1 MNIQKITLTKKHLDL
16 LPEKERIFFIQLAH
30 LSNEITV
37 LTKLLILSN
46 HKSETEVV
54 SKAYAMQSSLITRI
68 NIGKLY
74 EAWRLLEK
82 NFFASKLS
90 KEYEPKLAKEGLQ
103 ALQNLKVYFGKR
115 NLISDIR
122 NNFSFHYPSFDE
134 IKKQLKAIP
143 NDTEF
148 QLFLG
153 SDYANSNYYMA
164 EEIISNAMLN
174 YVKKTTLQD
183 AILDIF
189 VALSQVSGWF
199 IVFGQCCMIAIL
211 DEFMGKTKNKLK
223 LQELKVKSQG
233 NIDELKIPCFVDV
246 PKMRA

>member
-1 MNIQKITLTKKHLDL
+1 MNIGKLTLTKKHLDL
-16 LPEKERIFFIQLAH
+16 LPEKERVFFIQLAH

-46 HKSETEVV
+46 NKSETEVIN
-54 SKAYAMQSSLITRI
+54 KAYAMQSSLIARMS
-68 NIGKLY
+68 IGKLY

-90 KEYEPKLAKEGLQ
+90 KEYEPKLSEDGLK
-103 ALQNLKVYFGKR
+103 ALQNLKKYFGKS

-122 NNFSFHYPSFDE
+122 NNFSFHNPSFDE

-143 NDTEF
+143 DDTEF

-183 AILDIF
+183 AMLDIF
-189 VALSQVSGWF
+189 HALSQVSGWF
-199 IVFGQCCMIAIL
+199 IVFGQYCMIAFL
-211 DEFMGKTKNKLK
+211 DEFMGKAKDKLK
-223 LQELKVKSQG
+223 MQELKVESQG
-233 NIDELKIPCFVDV
+233 NIDDIKIPYFVDIIQ
-246 PKMRA
+246 KGA